1 MAALAGLAHQAK
13 QLEKITA
20 QLTDACQQDSPNII
34 LIEPMK
40 DTVNEIHHTVFE
52 TLNQATRSK
61 REPSDAIKAVE
72 EEVSGL
78 LNKFTDGLSQ
88 DTFQNPQALRTM
100 RKTLKELSAKA
111 EEMQDEWAKLAK
123 KAAKANGGS
132 RPVAPNMAGGKSKGP
147 KVEDKPMT
155 IEDAL
160 SMLVDKRTTKWQG
173 GLVGIVHAAGV
184 QEMTPISAH
193 TPGRFE
199 FVFAPKSQAAW
210 NLHTYATMV

>member
-1 MAALAGLAHQAK
+1 MAALAGLAQHAK
-13 QLEKITA
+13 QLERITDMLA
-20 QLTDACQQDSPNII
+20 DVCQEDSPNII
-34 LIEPMK
+34 LIQPMK

-52 TLNQATRSK
+52 TLSQATRSNS
-61 REPSDAIKAVE
+61 EPSGVVKAVE
-72 EEVSGL
+72 EEFSGL
-78 LNKFTDGLSQ
+78 LNKFMDGLAQ
-88 DTFQNPQALRTM
+88 DSFQNPQALRTI

-111 EEMQDEWAKLAK
+111 EEMQDEWAKAAK
-123 KAAKANGGS
+123 KAAKATGVS